1 MKINGRNE
9 GEGRDGSRECLK
21 NSGSG
26 GEGEFLSC
34 GHVVTSHI
42 SHSQRPSIHVLRATW
57 NAEAHWASYI
67 DRRYRFWVAGQKPLL
82 QHSDS
87 PVAQSDEY
95 WADSLEG

>member
-21 NSGSG
+21 SSGSG
-26 GEGEFLSC
+26 GGGGVPQLWPRRYIAYIPLATTFYSRF
-34 GHVVTSHI
+34 TSHLECRGTLGVV
-42 SHSQRPSIHVLRATW
+42 QRQTLPLLGGW
-57 NAEAHWASYI
+57 AET
-67 DRRYRFWVAGQKPLL
+67 VL